1 MSSKSLHLVANDL
14 KPLVTS
20 IQEMDLKLENQ
31 LTLNAYRD
39 VVKSLSMLQKPV
51 PNNVTRNEI
60 KILLRDGSQ
69 SKAILYKNNEPNN
82 TNTSA
87 GLVHIH
93 GGGLVMGLPE
103 SNDSRHL
110 NLCSKLGI
118 TILAIS
124 YRKAP
129 EHPYPTPLND
139 CEDGFDWFYENA
151 ESLKVNIN
159 RIALSGDSAGG
170 CLAAA
175 LSQLKLKD
183 KTNKIAHLLLLY
195 PMLDAST
202 GSKAN
207 EKDPLLGEFIWTAEM
222 NQFSWSAYLNGQP
235 RTSPAVPAAL
245 KSHTGLPSCWIGVGA
260 LDLFLD
266 ENIEYARKLI
276 KAGVKTEFD
285 IYPAA
290 IHGFPMIEEAEST
303 LAFINDFSN
312 SLIKALKLT

>member
-60 KILLRDGSQ
+60 KISLRDGSQ

-175 LSQLKLKD
+175 LSQLKLND

-290 IHGFPMIEEAEST
+290 IHGFPMIEEADST